1 MYKFFGTILGFFS
14 NICGGS
20 YFLGLLLFAL
30 MIKIILLP
38 FGIKQQKNAVRQAK
52 MKPKE
57 EAIRRKYKGRNDQKT
72 QQKMQQ
78 EIMEMYQAEG
88 YNPAGGCLPML
99 VQLVIIMLLYQVII
113 YPLRHVV
120 GMDASLVKALTDF
133 STASTESGGLGL
145 AMGRYT
151 EISLLGELSKLS
163 GDALTSFTAN
173 FKTFIEGSADYQA
186 NAATLMTGF
195 GAAIE
200 KGLPNFDL
208 FGMTNFLADVPSF
221 KTAFKSFAGFM
232 LFIIPLLNF
241 GTSFASTKLTKKFTS
256 QPMQQSQQANPTMK
270 MMEWFGPLM
279 SLWIAFIAPA
289 ALGLYWIFNTVLGVL
304 QQFILYKAM
313 PLPVYTEEDVKAA
326 IAELKGKG
334 VYEKETDEDISSARS
349 PYLPEFDDED
359 EASVPGDDDDDDD
372 DLESRPSVIE
382 PAKPKESG
390 SDKKK
395 EKKNKSKYE

>member
-20 YFLGLLLFAL
+20 YFLGLLLFAI
-30 MIKIILLP
+30 MIKLILLP
-38 FGIKQQKNAVRQAK
+38 FGIKQQKNAIRQAK

-57 EAIRRKYKGRNDQKT
+57 EAIRKKYKGRNDQKT
-72 QQKMQQ
+72 QQKMQN

-133 STASTESGGLGL
+133 STAAEEAGVLGES
-145 AMGRYT
+145 MGRYT
-151 EISLLGELSKLS
+151 EISLLGELARLS
-163 GDALTSFTAN
+163 GDTLTT
-173 FKTFIEGSADYQA
+173 FKDGFKAFIEANANYQA
-186 NAATLMTGF
+186 NVTTFMTGLDS
-195 GAAIE
+195 ALA

-208 FGMTNFLADVPSF
+208 FGMENFLAGVPSF

-232 LFIIPLLNF
+232 LFLIPILNF
-241 GTSFASTKLTKKFTS
+241 GTSFASMKLTRKFTY
-256 QPMQQSQQANPTMK
+256 QPMQNEQTNRSMK
-270 MMEWFGPLM
+270 LMDWFGPLM

-313 PLPVYTEEDVKAA
+313 PLPVFTEEDYKAA
-326 IAELKGKG
+326 EAELKGKAPYG
-334 VYEKETDEDISSARS
+334 KEQSFAEAMPERSLYLED
-349 PYLPEFDDED
+349 FDED
-359 EASVPGDDDDDDD
+359 EMPAPVTEEEDDDDDGT
-372 DLESRPSVIE
+372 EGHSSVIE
-382 PAKPKESG
+382 PAKPKDSG
-390 SDKKK
+390 SK
-395 EKKNKSKYE
+395 KKNK

>member
-20 YFLGLLLFAL
+20 YFLGLLLFAI
-30 MIKIILLP
+30 MIKLILLP
-38 FGIKQQKNAVRQAK
+38 FGIKQQKNAIRQAK

-57 EAIRRKYKGRNDQKT
+57 EAIRKKYKGRNDQKT
-72 QQKMQQ
+72 QQKMQN

-133 STASTESGGLGL
+133 STAAEEAGGLGES
-145 AMGRYT
+145 MGRYT
-151 EISLLGELSKLS
+151 EISLLGELARLS
-163 GDALTSFTAN
+163 GDTLTT
-173 FKTFIEGSADYQA
+173 FKDGFKAFIEANADYQA
-186 NAATLMTGF
+186 NVTTFMTGLDS
-195 GAAIE
+195 ALA

-208 FGMTNFLADVPSF
+208 FGMENFLAGVPSF

-232 LFIIPLLNF
+232 LFLIPILNF
-241 GTSFASTKLTKKFTS
+241 GTSFASMKLTRKFTY
-256 QPMQQSQQANPTMK
+256 QPMQNEQTNRSMK
-270 MMEWFGPLM
+270 LMDWFGPLM

-313 PLPVYTEEDVKAA
+313 PLPVFTEEDYKAA
-326 IAELKGKG
+326 EAELKGKAPYG
-334 VYEKETDEDISSARS
+334 KEQSFAEAMPERSLYLED
-349 PYLPEFDDED
+349 FDED
-359 EASVPGDDDDDDD
+359 EMPAPVTEEEDDDDD
-372 DLESRPSVIE
+372 ETEGHSSVIE
-382 PAKPKESG
+382 PAKPKDSG
-390 SDKKK
+390 SK
-395 EKKNKSKYE
+395 KKNK